1 MSLEDH
7 RKPNGNYDGV
17 GVMSEVTGLA
27 RDEIRAI
34 AEQVKANSAKL
45 RACPW
50 HEFEPALGFQQMNT
64 APPIG
69 RERYRCK
76 HCQGEVDSSAYH
88 WHEQGRRVKP
98 AATEAEWQELIRMIE
113 NSTCSR
119 ILRAVGKPYPRTCQ
133 VHGLTCGMPA
143 PDAQSDALA

>member
-7 RKPNGNYDGV
+7 RKPDGNYDGI
-17 GVMSEVTGLA
+17 GVMSEVTSLA

-50 HEFEPALGFQQMNT
+50 HEFEVIPRDQGITARMND
-64 APPIG
+64 
-69 RERYRCK
+69 RYRCK
-76 HCQGEVDSSAYH
+76 HCQGEVDFSAYH
-88 WHEQGRRVKP
+88 WHEQGRRAK
-98 AATEAEWQELIRMIE
+98 
-113 NSTCSR
+113 
-119 ILRAVGKPYPRTCQ
+119 
-133 VHGLTCGMPA
+133 PA